1 MNPNLRDN
9 LNLALT
15 VLGVLLIP
23 LCAALFNSKIETAVT
38 AVTAHSD
45 ANIAI
50 LKQSI
55 TENYETQLSHTS
67 DMSAMKE
74 WNKTLQLGQRDLS
87 DKVDKNNVEQRL
99 ATQHISDKLDNLIL
113 EKNK

>member
-1 MNPNLRDN
+1 MNQGLKDN

-15 VLGVLLIP
+15 IIGVLLIP
-23 LCAALFNSKIETAVT
+23 LCAALFNSKVETAVAT
-38 AVTAHSD
+38 VTAHSD
-45 ANIAI
+45 ANVAL

-55 TENYETQLSHTS
+55 TENYETQIAHAS

-99 ATQHISDKLDNLIL
+99 ATQHISDKLDNIIL
-113 EKNK
+113 EKSK